1 MNDQNNSGAD
11 EATAA
16 SNSASHE
23 EPVSAPTAPAPSIPA
38 TEASA
43 AAPESSVAS
52 GDQGAAGDVSVPVSQ
67 NAEASDAGA
76 PEAGAAAA
84 LDPWKLREQIIQV
97 LHTVYDPEI
106 PVDIWELGLVYRLDV
121 RENGDVYIQMTLTS
135 PLCPVAGSLP
145 PEVRQ
150 KVQSV
155 AGVRDVQVEL
165 TWDPPWHMG
174 MMTDVAR
181 LKLGFM

>member
-1 MNDQNNSGAD
+1 MDPLAPQQSPL
-11 EATAA
+11 E
-16 SNSASHE
+16 SAN
-23 EPVSAPTAPAPSIPA
+23 P
-38 TEASA
+38 
-43 AAPESSVAS
+43 
-52 GDQGAAGDVSVPVSQ
+52 
-67 NAEASDAGA
+67 AEASKTGNQTGA
-76 PEAGAAAA
+76 AEEALSKAAAA
-84 LDPWKLREQIIQV
+84 SEAFSGTPARNSPVSGLNAETTSEAGETSSHRSGEAQEEQVDTFKLREQIIQM

-135 PLCPVAGSLP
+135 PMCPVAGSLP

-150 KVQSV
+150 KVSSV
-155 AGVRDVQVEL
+155 PGVRNVEVEL

-174 MMTDVAR
+174 MMSDVAR

>member
-1 MNDQNNSGAD
+1 MTESQEAQPNSDHHTDDVLSAGASGAQAAWPSQAVAPSSSPAFGHIAPSASETLPQSD
-11 EATAA
+11 APADGAA
-16 SNSASHE
+16 SDTNQSVQAL
-23 EPVSAPTAPAPSIPA
+23 PA
-38 TEASA
+38 TGET
-43 AAPESSVAS
+43 
-52 GDQGAAGDVSVPVSQ
+52 DHSQ
-67 NAEASDAGA
+67 
-76 PEAGAAAA
+76 
-84 LDPWKLREQIIQV
+84 LREQIIQM

-135 PLCPVAGSLP
+135 PMCPVAGSLP

-150 KVQSV
+150 KVASV
-155 AGVRDVQVEL
+155 PGVRNVEVEL

-174 MMTDVAR
+174 MMSDVAR